1 MRSNDEII
9 NLLNTLKEQQ
19 NLSISEIAR
28 RVGMAKSAVS
38 RYFNKTREFPLNR
51 AETFAKAFG
60 ITQEYLLGLD
70 SKDVSQDIRL
80 KIVPVDS
87 GIAEKKERYPILNIY
102 NRLNDERKEKVLDYA
117 QYQLDEQTKKS
128 LPIITEEIDTL
139 AAHSNNPN
147 KEYTQEEIDDI
158 KAYLDQLSEEYD
170 KKHR

>member
-51 AETFAKAFG
+51 AESFANAFG
-60 ITQEYLLGLD
+60 ISQEYLLGLD
-70 SKDVSQDIRL
+70 SKNFTQNMSQKKIPVEQDI
-80 KIVPVDS
+80 IE
-87 GIAEKKERYPILNIY
+87 EKESYPILNIY
-102 NRLNDERKEKVLDYA
+102 KRLNDERKEKVFDYA

-139 AAHSNNPN
+139 AAHSKNPN

-170 KKHR
+170 KKHK